1 LVYHFWLLNYDNTW
15 IYIEIKSLDES
26 SIKLGNKSFWVLLK
40 EINKLKDIKKDLN
53 DIIED
58 NKK

>member
-1 LVYHFWLLNYDNTW
+1 MNQVLNLVTNHF
-15 IYIEIKSLDES
+15 
-26 SIKLGNKSFWVLLK
+26 VLLK
-40 EINKLKDIKKDLN
+40 EMVNKLKDIKKDLN

>member
-1 LVYHFWLLNYDNTW
+1 MTTLW

-40 EINKLKDIKKDLN
+40 VNKLKDIKKDLN

>member
-1 LVYHFWLLNYDNTW
+1 LQNYDNTW

-40 EINKLKDIKKDLN
+40 EMVNKLKDIKKDLN

>member
-1 LVYHFWLLNYDNTW
+1 L

-40 EINKLKDIKKDLN
+40 EMVNKLKDIKKDLN